1 MGSVRKVFKKV
12 TKAVKKPVSKITKGI
27 AKGIAK
33 VGKAVIRGVA
43 KINKKLG
50 PLGTIALSMAMP
62 YALSGLSAGF
72 TNMAA
77 TQGTGVFNTFVRSIG
92 QMGVNVGKGFNAISG
107 QISKGMSNITS
118 KITKS
123 FSNIGKGN
131 NIFSRISN
139 GVKELY
145 SKAKTNFGNT
155 FGKKA
160 SAGKVEVFGTG
171 YGPDGPM
178 LMDVTKASEGLIKGT
193 IDASQLGTQTGGT
206 QGGWFTK
213 SLTSSQKSA
222 QDLVTKTINDSY
234 ADTLSGYSKDAM
246 RFFGDVK
253 KQAIAEGTYIN
264 DYQVGELLKN
274 NGLNQNVAYK
284 DIVADMGDEGTRF
297 LESNFDIGTS
307 KNYKLVGPPG
317 SNSYEFT
324 GSEMFKTPNGTST
337 ISKATKKIKDVAL
350 SKADSLLGNYRD
362 LDNIPEYTYVG
373 NQDMT
378 MNTSMT
384 GTGGTNIEGS
394 GGGTLIANAYGN
406 DVANDYMNYYK
417 KMNILAST

>member
-107 QISKGMSNITS
+107 QISKGFSNITGR
-118 KITKS
+118 ITKS

-139 GVKELY
+139 GVKNLY
-145 SKAKTNFGNT
+145 TKAKTNFGNT

-160 SAGKVEVFGTG
+160 TAGKVEVFSGTA
-171 YGPDGPM
+171 DGPI
-178 LMDVTKASEGLIKGT
+178 LMDIEKASEGLIKGT

-246 RFFGDVK
+246 RFFSDVK

-284 DIVADMGDEGTRF
+284 GITTDFDEGTRF
-297 LESNFDIGTS
+297 LESNFDIANS
-307 KNYKLVGPPG
+307 KNYKVLGDG
-317 SNSYEFT
+317 KGYEFT
-324 GSEMFKTPNGTST
+324 GNDMFKTPKGTST
-337 ISKATKKIKDVAL
+337 ITKKLKDVAL
-350 SKADSLLGNYRD
+350 SKADSLLGNYRK
-362 LDNIPEYTYVG
+362 LDEIEPYQYVG

-378 MNTSMT
+378 FDTAMT

-406 DVANDYMNYYK
+406 EVANDYMNYYK

>member
-118 KITKS
+118 RITKS

-139 GVKELY
+139 GVKNLY
-145 SKAKTNFGNT
+145 NNVKTSFGNT

-160 SAGKVEVFGTG
+160 TAGKVEVFSPGE
-171 YGPDGPM
+171 GPM
-178 LMDVTKASEGLIKGT
+178 LLDVEQAAKSLKAGT
-193 IDASQLGTQTGGT
+193 IQASDLGTQTAASKS
-206 QGGWFTK
+206 GWFTK
-213 SLTSSQKSA
+213 SLTESQLQSQQVITDA
-222 QDLVTKTINDSY
+222 INKSY
-234 ADTLSGYSKDAM
+234 ADTLSGYSNDAM
-246 RFFGDVK
+246 RFFTDVK

-284 DIVADMGDEGTRF
+284 GITTDFDEGTRF
-297 LESNFDIGTS
+297 LESNFDIANS
-307 KNYKLVGPPG
+307 KNYKVLGDG
-317 SNSYEFT
+317 KGYEFT
-324 GSEMFKTPNGTST
+324 GNEMFKTPNGTST
-337 ISKATKKIKDVAL
+337 ISKRLKESTYKA
-350 SKADSLLGNYRD
+350 ADSLLSGNYKK
-362 LDNIPEYTYVG
+362 LDELPAPYMIAA

-378 MNTSMT
+378 METSMT

-417 KMNILAST
+417 KMNILANA

>member
-107 QISKGMSNITS
+107 QISKGISNITGR
-118 KITKS
+118 ITKS

-139 GVKELY
+139 GVKNLY
-145 SKAKTNFGNT
+145 TKAKTNFGNT

-160 SAGKVEVFGTG
+160 TAGKVEVFGD
-171 YGPDGPM
+171 YGEVIN
-178 LMDVTKASEGLIKGT
+178 MDVTKAADALTRGT
-193 IDASQLGTQTGGT
+193 IDASQLGTQTAGS
-206 QGGWFTK
+206 QSGWFTK

-234 ADTLSGYSKDAM
+234 ADTLGGYSKDAM
-246 RFFGDVK
+246 RFFSDVK

-284 DIVADMGDEGTRF
+284 GITTDFDEGTRF
-297 LESNFDIGTS
+297 LESNFDIANS
-307 KNYKLVGPPG
+307 KNYKVLGDG
-317 SNSYEFT
+317 KGYEFT
-324 GSEMFKTPNGTST
+324 GNDMFKTPKGTST
-337 ISKATKKIKDVAL
+337 ITKKLKDVAL
-350 SKADSLLGNYRD
+350 SKADSLLGNYKK
-362 LDNIPEYTYVG
+362 LDELPAPYMIAA

-378 MNTSMT
+378 MDTSLT
-384 GTGGTNIEGS
+384 GYQGTNIEGS
-394 GGGTLIANAYGN
+394 GGGELIAKAYGN

>member
-92 QMGVNVGKGFNAISG
+92 QMGVNIGKGFNAISG

-118 KITKS
+118 RITKS

-139 GVKELY
+139 GVKNLY
-145 SKAKTNFGNT
+145 TKAKTNFGNT

-160 SAGKVEVFGTG
+160 TAGKVEVFSGTA
-171 YGPDGPM
+171 DGPM
-178 LMDVTKASEGLIKGT
+178 LMDVTKAAEGLKSGAIK
-193 IDASQLGTQTGGT
+193 SYQLGEQTAASKS
-206 QGGWFTK
+206 GWFTK
-213 SLTSSQKSA
+213 SLTESQLQSQQVITDA
-222 QDLVTKTINDSY
+222 INKSY
-234 ADTLSGYSKDAM
+234 ADTLSGYSNNAM
-246 RFFGDVK
+246 RFFTDVK

-284 DIVADMGDEGTRF
+284 GMATDFDEGTRF
-297 LESNFDIGTS
+297 LESNFDIANS
-307 KNYKLVGPPG
+307 KNYKVLGDG
-317 SNSYEFT
+317 KGYEFT
-324 GSEMFKTPNGTST
+324 GNDMFKTPNGTST
-337 ISKATKKIKDVAL
+337 ISKRLKESTYKA
-350 SKADSLLGNYRD
+350 ADSLLSGNYKK
-362 LDNIPEYTYVG
+362 LDELPAPYMIAA

-378 MNTSMT
+378 METSMT

-394 GGGTLIANAYGN
+394 AGGQLIAKEYGN
-406 DVANDYMNYYK
+406 EVANDYMNYYK
-417 KMNILAST
+417 KMNILANA

>member
-107 QISKGMSNITS
+107 QISKGMSNITGR
-118 KITKS
+118 ITKS

-139 GVKELY
+139 GVKNLY
-145 SKAKTNFGNT
+145 TKAKTNFGNT

-160 SAGKVEVFGTG
+160 SAGKVEVFSGTA
-171 YGPDGPM
+171 DGPM
-178 LMDVTKASEGLIKGT
+178 LMDIEKASEGLIKGT

-234 ADTLSGYSKDAM
+234 ADTLGGYSKDAM
-246 RFFGDVK
+246 RFFSDVK
-253 KQAIAEGTYIN
+253 KQAIAEGTYVN

-284 DIVADMGDEGTRF
+284 GITTDFDEGTRF
-297 LESNFDIGTS
+297 LESNFDIANS
-307 KNYKLVGPPG
+307 KNYKVLGDG
-317 SNSYEFT
+317 KGYEFT
-324 GSEMFKTPNGTST
+324 GNDMFKTPNGTST
-337 ISKATKKIKDVAL
+337 ISKRLKESAYKA
-350 SKADSLLGNYRD
+350 ADSLLSGNYKK
-362 LDNIPEYTYVG
+362 LDELPDPYMIAA

-378 MNTSMT
+378 MQTSTT

>member
-107 QISKGMSNITS
+107 QISKGMSGITNR
-118 KITKS
+118 ITKS

-131 NIFSRISN
+131 NIFARISN
-139 GVKELY
+139 GVKNLY
-145 SKAKTNFGNT
+145 TKAKTNFGNT

-160 SAGKVEVFGTG
+160 TAGKVEVFGQ
-171 YGPDGPM
+171 DGVA
-178 LMDVTKASEGLIKGT
+178 LMDVEKAADALTRGT

-284 DIVADMGDEGTRF
+284 GMATDFDEGTRF
-297 LESNFDIGTS
+297 LESNFDIANS
-307 KNYKLVGPPG
+307 KNYKALGDG
-317 SNSYEFT
+317 KGYEFT
-324 GSEMFKTPNGTST
+324 GNDMFKTTKGKST
-337 ISKATKKIKDVAL
+337 ITKKLKDVAL
-350 SKADSLLGNYRD
+350 AKSDSLLGNYRE
-362 LDNIPEYTYVG
+362 LETIEPYAFPGYE
-373 NQDMT
+373 DMT
-378 MNTSMT
+378 MET
-384 GTGGTNIEGS
+384 GTTGTSGTNIEGAA
-394 GGGTLIANAYGN
+394 GGNFIEEVYGAMNANHIK
-406 DVANDYMNYYK
+406 NYYK
-417 KMNILAST
+417 KMNILATS

>member
-92 QMGVNVGKGFNAISG
+92 QIGVDVGSKFSSITG
-107 QISKGMSNITS
+107 QIGSKMSSITNR
-118 KITKS
+118 ITKS

-131 NIFSRISN
+131 NIFARISN
-139 GVKELY
+139 GAKNLYNNVKT
-145 SKAKTNFGNT
+145 SFGNT

-160 SAGKVEVFGTG
+160 TTGKVEVFGD
-171 YGPDGPM
+171 YGEVIN
-178 LMDVTKASEGLIKGT
+178 MDVSKAADALSKGT
-193 IDASQLGTQTGGT
+193 IQASDLGTQTAASKS
-206 QGGWFTK
+206 GWFTK
-213 SLTSSQKSA
+213 SLTESQLQNQKVITDA
-222 QDLVTKTINDSY
+222 INKSY

-284 DIVADMGDEGTRF
+284 GMVTDFDEGTKF
-297 LESNFDIGTS
+297 LESNFDIANN
-307 KNYKLVGPPG
+307 KNYKVLGDG
-317 SNSYEFT
+317 KGYEFT
-324 GSEMFKTPNGTST
+324 GNEMFKTPKGTST
-337 ISKATKKIKDVAL
+337 FTKKLKDVAL
-350 SKADSLLGNYRD
+350 AKSDSLLGNYRE
-362 LDNIPEYTYVG
+362 LETIEPFAFPGYE
-373 NQDMT
+373 DMT
-378 MNTSMT
+378 MET
-384 GTGGTNIEGS
+384 GTTGTSGTNIEGAA
-394 GGGTLIANAYGN
+394 GGNFIEEVYGAMNANHIK
-406 DVANDYMNYYK
+406 NYYK
-417 KMNILAST
+417 KMNILANS

>member
-62 YALSGLSAGF
+62 YALSGLGQGF
-72 TNMAA
+72 ANMAA
-77 TQGTGVFNTFVRSIG
+77 TQGTGPFSTFIKSIG
-92 QMGVNVGKGFNAISG
+92 QMGVNAGNKFNAISG
-107 QISKGMSNITS
+107 QISKGFSNITGR
-118 KITKS
+118 ITKS

-139 GVKELY
+139 GVKNLY
-145 SKAKTNFGNT
+145 NNVKTSFGNT

-160 SAGKVEVFGTG
+160 TAGKVEVFSGTA
-171 YGPDGPM
+171 DGPM
-178 LMDVTKASEGLIKGT
+178 LMDVTKAAEGLQSGAIK
-193 IDASQLGTQTGGT
+193 SYQLGEQTAASKS
-206 QGGWFTK
+206 GWFTK
-213 SLTSSQKSA
+213 SLTESQLQSQQVITDA
-222 QDLVTKTINDSY
+222 INKSY
-234 ADTLSGYSKDAM
+234 ADTLGGYSKDAM
-246 RFFGDVK
+246 RFFTDVK

-284 DIVADMGDEGTRF
+284 GITTDFDEGTRF
-297 LESNFDIGTS
+297 LESNFDIANS
-307 KNYKLVGPPG
+307 KNYKVLGDG
-317 SNSYEFT
+317 KGYEFT
-324 GSEMFKTPNGTST
+324 GNEMFKTHKGTST
-337 ISKATKKIKDVAL
+337 ITKKLKDVAL
-350 SKADSLLGNYRD
+350 SKADSLLGNYKK
-362 LDNIPEYTYVG
+362 LDEIEPYVFPG
-373 NQDMT
+373 YEDMT
-378 MNTSMT
+378 METAMT

-406 DVANDYMNYYK
+406 EVANDYMNYYK

>member
-62 YALSGLSAGF
+62 YALQGLGQGF
-72 TNMAA
+72 ATMAQTQA
-77 TQGTGVFNTFVRSIG
+77 TGPFSSFIQSIG
-92 QMGVNVGKGFNAISG
+92 QMGVNAGNKFSAITG

-118 KITKS
+118 RITKS

-139 GVKELY
+139 GVKNLY
-145 SKAKTNFGNT
+145 NNVKTSFGNT

-160 SAGKVEVFGTG
+160 SAGKVEVFSPGE
-171 YGPDGPM
+171 GPM
-178 LMDVTKASEGLIKGT
+178 LLDVDQAAKSLRAGT
-193 IDASQLGTQTGGT
+193 IQASDLGTQTAASKS
-206 QGGWFTK
+206 GWFTK
-213 SLTSSQKSA
+213 SLTESQLKNQQVITDA
-222 QDLVTKTINDSY
+222 INKSY
-234 ADTLSGYSKDAM
+234 ADTLSGYSDNAM
-246 RFFGDVK
+246 RFFTDVK

-284 DIVADMGDEGTRF
+284 GITTDFDEGTRF
-297 LESNFDIGTS
+297 LESNFDIANS
-307 KNYKLVGPPG
+307 KNYKVLGDG
-317 SNSYEFT
+317 KGYEFT
-324 GSEMFKTPNGTST
+324 GNEMFKTPKGTST
-337 ISKATKKIKDVAL
+337 ISKRLKESTYKA
-350 SKADSLLGNYRD
+350 ADSLLSGNYKK
-362 LDNIPEYTYVG
+362 LDELPDPYMIAA

-378 MNTSMT
+378 MQTSMT
-384 GTGGTNIEGS
+384 GYQGTNIEGS
-394 GGGTLIANAYGN
+394 AGGQLIAKEYGN

>member
-107 QISKGMSNITS
+107 QISKGMSSITNR
-118 KITKS
+118 ITKS

-139 GVKELY
+139 GVKNLY
-145 SKAKTNFGNT
+145 TKAKTNFGNA

-160 SAGKVEVFGTG
+160 SAGKVEVFSGTA
-171 YGPDGPM
+171 DGPM
-178 LMDVTKASEGLIKGT
+178 LMDVTKAAEGLQSGAIK
-193 IDASQLGTQTGGT
+193 SYQLGEQTAASKS
-206 QGGWFTK
+206 GWFTK

-234 ADTLSGYSKDAM
+234 ADTLSGYSENAM
-246 RFFGDVK
+246 RFFSDVK

-284 DIVADMGDEGTRF
+284 GITTDFDEGTKF
-297 LESNFDIGTS
+297 LESNFDIANS
-307 KNYKLVGPPG
+307 KNYKVLGDG
-317 SNSYEFT
+317 KGYEFT
-324 GSEMFKTPNGTST
+324 GNDMFKTSKGKST
-337 ISKATKKIKDVAL
+337 ITKKLKDVAL
-350 SKADSLLGNYRD
+350 AKSDSLLGNYRE
-362 LDNIPEYTYVG
+362 LETIEPFAFPGYE
-373 NQDMT
+373 DMT
-378 MNTSMT
+378 METGTT
-384 GTGGTNIEGS
+384 GTGGTNIEGAA
-394 GGGTLIANAYGN
+394 GGNFIEEVYGAMNANHIK
-406 DVANDYMNYYK
+406 NYYK
-417 KMNILAST
+417 KMNILSST

>member
-107 QISKGMSNITS
+107 QISKGFSNITGR
-118 KITKS
+118 ITKS

-139 GVKELY
+139 GVKNLY
-145 SKAKTNFGNT
+145 TKAKTNFGNT

-160 SAGKVEVFGTG
+160 TAGKVEVFSGTA
-171 YGPDGPM
+171 DGPM
-178 LMDVTKASEGLIKGT
+178 LMDVTKAAEGLKSGAIK
-193 IDASQLGTQTGGT
+193 SYQLGEQTAASKS
-206 QGGWFTK
+206 GWFTK
-213 SLTSSQKSA
+213 SLTQSQLESQKVITDA
-222 QDLVTKTINDSY
+222 INKSY
-234 ADTLSGYSKDAM
+234 ADTLSGYSNDAM
-246 RFFGDVK
+246 RFFTDVK

-284 DIVADMGDEGTRF
+284 GITTDFDEGTRF
-297 LESNFDIGTS
+297 LESNFDIANS
-307 KNYKLVGPPG
+307 KNYKVLGDG
-317 SNSYEFT
+317 KGYEFT
-324 GSEMFKTPNGTST
+324 GNDMFKTPNGTST
-337 ISKATKKIKDVAL
+337 ISKRLKESTYKA
-350 SKADSLLGNYRD
+350 ADSLLSGNYKK
-362 LDNIPEYTYVG
+362 LEELPEPYMIAA

-378 MNTSMT
+378 METSTT

-406 DVANDYMNYYK
+406 EVANDYINYYK
-417 KMNILAST
+417 KMNILANV

>member
-92 QMGVNVGKGFNAISG
+92 QIGVDVGSKFSSITG
-107 QISKGMSNITS
+107 QIGSKMSSITNR
-118 KITKS
+118 ITKS

-131 NIFSRISN
+131 NIFARISN
-139 GVKELY
+139 GAKNLYNNVKT
-145 SKAKTNFGNT
+145 SFGNT

-160 SAGKVEVFGTG
+160 TTGKVEVFGD
-171 YGPDGPM
+171 YGEVIN
-178 LMDVTKASEGLIKGT
+178 MDVSKAADALSKGT
-193 IDASQLGTQTGGT
+193 IQASDLGTQTAASKS
-206 QGGWFTK
+206 GWFTK
-213 SLTSSQKSA
+213 SLTESQLQNQKVITDA
-222 QDLVTKTINDSY
+222 INKSY

-284 DIVADMGDEGTRF
+284 GMVTDFDEGTKF
-297 LESNFDIGTS
+297 LESNFDIANN
-307 KNYKLVGPPG
+307 KNYKVLGDG
-317 SNSYEFT
+317 KGYEFT
-324 GSEMFKTPNGTST
+324 GNEMFKTPKGTST
-337 ISKATKKIKDVAL
+337 FTKKLKDVAL
-350 SKADSLLGNYRD
+350 AKSDSLLGNYRK
-362 LDNIPEYTYVG
+362 LDEIEPYKYVG

-378 MNTSMT
+378 FDTAMT

-394 GGGTLIANAYGN
+394 SGGQLIANAFGN
-406 DVANDYMNYYK
+406 ETANDYMNYYK

>member
-107 QISKGMSNITS
+107 QISKGMSNITGR
-118 KITKS
+118 ITKS

-139 GVKELY
+139 GVKNLY
-145 SKAKTNFGNT
+145 TKAKTNFGNT

-160 SAGKVEVFGTG
+160 SAGKVEVFSGTA
-171 YGPDGPM
+171 DGPM
-178 LMDVTKASEGLIKGT
+178 LMDVTKAAEGITKGT
-193 IDASQLGTQTGGT
+193 IDASQLGTQTLGT
-206 QGGWFTK
+206 DGGWFTK

-234 ADTLSGYSKDAM
+234 ADTLSGYSENAM
-246 RFFGDVK
+246 RFFSDVK

-284 DIVADMGDEGTRF
+284 NIVADAGDEGTRF
-297 LESNFDIGTS
+297 LESNFDIASS
-307 KNYKLVGPPG
+307 KNYKALGDG
-317 SNSYEFT
+317 KGYEFT

-337 ISKATKKIKDVAL
+337 ISKATKKIKDVAFA
-350 SKADSLLGNYRD
+350 KADSLLGNYRK
-362 LDNIPEYTYVG
+362 LDEIEPYQYVG

-378 MNTSMT
+378 FDTAMT

-394 GGGTLIANAYGN
+394 GGGELIAKAYGN
-406 DVANDYMNYYK
+406 EVANDYINYYK

>member
-107 QISKGMSNITS
+107 QISKGMSSITNR
-118 KITKS
+118 ITKS

-155 FGKKA
+155 FGKKG
-160 SAGKVEVFGTG
+160 SAGKVEVFSGTA
-171 YGPDGPM
+171 DGPI
-178 LMDVTKASEGLIKGT
+178 LMDIEKASEGLIKGT
-193 IDASQLGTQTGGT
+193 IDSSQLGKQTLGT
-206 QGGWFTK
+206 DGGWFTK

-246 RFFGDVK
+246 RFFSDVK

-284 DIVADMGDEGTRF
+284 GMVTDFDEGTRF
-297 LESNFDIGTS
+297 LESNFDIANS
-307 KNYKLVGPPG
+307 KNYKVLGDNKG
-317 SNSYEFT
+317 YEFT
-324 GSEMFKTPNGTST
+324 GNDMFKTSKGKST
-337 ISKATKKIKDVAL
+337 ITKKLKDVAL
-350 SKADSLLGNYRD
+350 AKSDSLLGNYRE
-362 LDNIPEYTYVG
+362 LETIEPFAFPGYE
-373 NQDMT
+373 DMT
-378 MNTSMT
+378 METGTT
-384 GTGGTNIEGS
+384 GTGGTNIEGAA
-394 GGGTLIANAYGN
+394 GGNFIEEVYGAMNANHIK
-406 DVANDYMNYYK
+406 NYYK
-417 KMNILAST
+417 KMNILSST

>member
-107 QISKGMSNITS
+107 QISKGMSSITNR
-118 KITKS
+118 ITKG

-139 GVKELY
+139 GVKNLY
-145 SKAKTNFGNT
+145 TRAKTNFGNT

-160 SAGKVEVFGTG
+160 SAGKVEVFGD
-171 YGPDGPM
+171 YGEVIN
-178 LMDVTKASEGLIKGT
+178 MDVTKAADALTRGT
-193 IDASQLGTQTGGT
+193 IDASQLGTQTAGS

-234 ADTLSGYSKDAM
+234 ADTLGGYSKDAM

-284 DIVADMGDEGTRF
+284 GMATDFDEGTRF
-297 LESNFDIGTS
+297 LESNFDIANS
-307 KNYKLVGPPG
+307 KNYKVLGDG
-317 SNSYEFT
+317 KGYEFT
-324 GSEMFKTPNGTST
+324 GNDMFKTTKGKST
-337 ISKATKKIKDVAL
+337 ITKKLKDVAL
-350 SKADSLLGNYRD
+350 AKSDSLLGNYRE
-362 LDNIPEYTYVG
+362 LETIEPFSFPGYE
-373 NQDMT
+373 DMT
-378 MNTSMT
+378 MET
-384 GTGGTNIEGS
+384 GTTGTSGTNIEGAA
-394 GGGTLIANAYGN
+394 GGDFIEEVYGAMNANHIK
-406 DVANDYMNYYK
+406 NYYK
-417 KMNILAST
+417 KMNILATS

>member
-107 QISKGMSNITS
+107 QISKGFSNITGR
-118 KITKS
+118 ITKS

-139 GVKELY
+139 GVKNLY
-145 SKAKTNFGNT
+145 TKAKTNFGNT

-160 SAGKVEVFGTG
+160 SAGKVEVFSGTA
-171 YGPDGPM
+171 DGPM
-178 LMDVTKASEGLIKGT
+178 LMDVTKAAEGLQSGAIK
-193 IDASQLGTQTGGT
+193 SYQLGEQTAASKS
-206 QGGWFTK
+206 GWFTK
-213 SLTSSQKSA
+213 SLTESQLQA

-234 ADTLSGYSKDAM
+234 ADTLSGYSENAM
-246 RFFGDVK
+246 RFFSDVK

-284 DIVADMGDEGTRF
+284 GITTDFDEGTKF
-297 LESNFDIGTS
+297 LESNFDIANS
-307 KNYKLVGPPG
+307 KNYKALGDG
-317 SNSYEFT
+317 KGYEFT
-324 GSEMFKTPNGTST
+324 GNDMFKTPEGTST
-337 ISKATKKIKDVAL
+337 ISKRLKESTYKA
-350 SKADSLLGNYRD
+350 ADSLLSGNYKK
-362 LDNIPEYTYVG
+362 LDELPEAYMIAP

-378 MNTSMT
+378 VETSTT

-394 GGGTLIANAYGN
+394 GGGELIAKAYGN

>member
-107 QISKGMSNITS
+107 QISKGMSSITNR
-118 KITKS
+118 ITKS

-139 GVKELY
+139 GVKNLY
-145 SKAKTNFGNT
+145 TKAKTNFGNT

-160 SAGKVEVFGTG
+160 TAGKVEVFGQ
-171 YGPDGPM
+171 DGVA
-178 LMDVTKASEGLIKGT
+178 LMDVEKAADALTRGT
-193 IDASQLGTQTGGT
+193 IDASQLGTQTAGS
-206 QGGWFTK
+206 QSGWFTK

-246 RFFGDVK
+246 RFFSDVK

-284 DIVADMGDEGTRF
+284 NIVADMGDEGTRF
-297 LESNFDIGTS
+297 LESNFDIANS
-307 KNYKLVGPPG
+307 KNYKVLGDG
-317 SNSYEFT
+317 KGYEFT
-324 GSEMFKTPNGTST
+324 GNDMFKTPNGTST
-337 ISKATKKIKDVAL
+337 ISKRLKESTYKA
-350 SKADSLLGNYRD
+350 ADSLLSGNYKK
-362 LDNIPEYTYVG
+362 LEELPEPYMIAA

-378 MNTSMT
+378 METSTT

-406 DVANDYMNYYK
+406 EVANDYINYYK
-417 KMNILAST
+417 KMNILANV

>member
-72 TNMAA
+72 NAMANTA
-77 TQGTGVFNTFVRSIG
+77 AQGPFSTFIKSIG
-92 QMGVNVGKGFNAISG
+92 QMGVNVGNKFNAISG
-107 QISKGMSNITS
+107 QISKGMSSITNR
-118 KITKS
+118 ITKS

-139 GVKELY
+139 GAKNLY
-145 SKAKTNFGNT
+145 NKAKTNFGNT

-160 SAGKVEVFGTG
+160 SAGKVEVFSGTA
-171 YGPDGPM
+171 DGPI
-178 LMDVTKASEGLIKGT
+178 LMDIEKASEGLIRGT

-234 ADTLSGYSKDAM
+234 ADTLSGYSENAM
-246 RFFGDVK
+246 RFFSDVK

-284 DIVADMGDEGTRF
+284 GITTDFDEGTRF

-317 SNSYEFT
+317 SNNYEFT
-324 GSEMFKTPNGTST
+324 GNEMFKTPNGTST
-337 ISKATKKIKDVAL
+337 ISKTTKKLKDVAFA
-350 SKADSLLGNYRD
+350 KADSLLSNYRK
-362 LDNIPEYTYVG
+362 LDEIEPYQYVG

-378 MNTSMT
+378 FDTAMT

>member
-62 YALSGLSAGF
+62 YALQGLGQGF
-72 TNMAA
+72 ATMAQTQA
-77 TQGTGVFNTFVRSIG
+77 TGPFSTFIKSIG
-92 QMGVNVGKGFNAISG
+92 QMGVNVGNKFNAISG
-107 QISKGMSNITS
+107 QISKGFSNITS
-118 KITKS
+118 RITKS

-139 GVKELY
+139 GVKNLY
-145 SKAKTNFGNT
+145 TKAKTNFGNT

-160 SAGKVEVFGTG
+160 TAGKVEVFSPGE
-171 YGPDGPM
+171 GPM
-178 LMDVTKASEGLIKGT
+178 LLDVDQAAKSLKAGT
-193 IDASQLGTQTGGT
+193 IQASDLGTQTAASKS
-206 QGGWFTK
+206 GWFTK
-213 SLTSSQKSA
+213 SLTESQLQSQQVITDA
-222 QDLVTKTINDSY
+222 INKSY
-234 ADTLSGYSKDAM
+234 ADTLSGYSNNAM
-246 RFFGDVK
+246 RFFTDVK

-284 DIVADMGDEGTRF
+284 GMATDFDEGTRF
-297 LESNFDIGTS
+297 LESNFDIANS
-307 KNYKLVGPPG
+307 KNYKVLGDG
-317 SNSYEFT
+317 KGYEFT
-324 GSEMFKTPNGTST
+324 GNEMFKTPNGTST
-337 ISKATKKIKDVAL
+337 ISKRLKESTYKA
-350 SKADSLLGNYRD
+350 ADSLLSGNYKK
-362 LDNIPEYTYVG
+362 LDELPAPYMIAA

-378 MNTSMT
+378 MQTSTT

-417 KMNILAST
+417 KMNILANA

>member
-107 QISKGMSNITS
+107 QISKGMSSITNR
-118 KITKS
+118 ITKS

-139 GVKELY
+139 GVKNLY
-145 SKAKTNFGNT
+145 TKAKTNFGNT

-160 SAGKVEVFGTG
+160 SAGKVEVFSGTA
-171 YGPDGPM
+171 DGPI
-178 LMDVTKASEGLIKGT
+178 LMDIEKASEGLIRGT

-234 ADTLSGYSKDAM
+234 ADTLSGYSENAM
-246 RFFGDVK
+246 RFFSDVK

-284 DIVADMGDEGTRF
+284 GITTDFDEGTKF

-317 SNSYEFT
+317 SNNYEFT

-337 ISKATKKIKDVAL
+337 ISKATKKIKDVAF
-350 SKADSLLGNYRD
+350 SKADSLLSNYRK
-362 LDNIPEYTYVG
+362 LDEIEPYQYTG
-373 NQDMT
+373 NKDMT
-378 MNTSMT
+378 FNTAMT

-394 GGGTLIANAYGN
+394 GGGTLIANAYGT

>member
-62 YALSGLSAGF
+62 YALSGLSSGF
-72 TNMAA
+72 SAMANTTA
-77 TQGTGVFNTFVRSIG
+77 TGPFSTFVKSIG
-92 QMGVNVGKGFNAISG
+92 QIGVDIGSKFSSITG
-107 QISKGMSNITS
+107 QIGSKMSSITNR
-118 KITKS
+118 ITKG

-139 GVKELY
+139 GVKNLY
-145 SKAKTNFGNT
+145 NNVKTSFGNT

-160 SAGKVEVFGTG
+160 TAGKVEVFSGTA
-171 YGPDGPM
+171 DGPM
-178 LMDVTKASEGLIKGT
+178 LMDVTKAAEGLQSGAIK
-193 IDASQLGTQTGGT
+193 SYQLGEQTAASK
-206 QGGWFTK
+206 GGWFTK
-213 SLTSSQKSA
+213 SLTESQLQSQKVITDA
-222 QDLVTKTINDSY
+222 INKSY
-234 ADTLSGYSKDAM
+234 ADTLGGYSENAM
-246 RFFGDVK
+246 RFFSDVK

-284 DIVADMGDEGTRF
+284 GIVTDFDDGTKF

-317 SNSYEFT
+317 SNNYEFT

-378 MNTSMT
+378 MSTQMSNYS
-384 GTGGTNIEGS
+384 GTNQEGA
-394 GGGTLIANAYGN
+394 GGGELIAQAFG
-406 DVANDYMNYYK
+406 DGVANEYKNYYK
-417 KMNILAST
+417 KMNLTVL

>member
-43 KINKKLG
+43 KVNKKLG

-92 QMGVNVGKGFNAISG
+92 QMGVNIGKGFNAISG

-118 KITKS
+118 RITKS

-139 GVKELY
+139 GVKNLY
-145 SKAKTNFGNT
+145 TKAKTNFGNT

-160 SAGKVEVFGTG
+160 TAGKVEVFGQ
-171 YGPDGPM
+171 DGVA
-178 LMDVTKASEGLIKGT
+178 LMDVEKAADALTRGT
-193 IDASQLGTQTGGT
+193 IDASQLGTQTAGS
-206 QGGWFTK
+206 QSGWFTK

-246 RFFGDVK
+246 RFFTDVK

-284 DIVADMGDEGTRF
+284 GMATDFDEGTRF

-324 GSEMFKTPNGTST
+324 GNEMFKTPKGTST
-337 ISKATKKIKDVAL
+337 ITKKLKDVAL
-350 SKADSLLGNYRD
+350 AKTESLLGNYKK
-362 LDNIPEYTYVG
+362 LDEIEPYVFPG
-373 NQDMT
+373 YQEMT
-378 MNTSMT
+378 METSMT

-394 GGGTLIANAYGN
+394 GGGSLIANAYGN

>member
-12 TKAVKKPVSKITKGI
+12 TRAVKKPVSKITKGI

-62 YALSGLSAGF
+62 YALSGLSSGF
-72 TNMAA
+72 SAMANTTA
-77 TQGTGVFNTFVRSIG
+77 TGPFSTFVKSIG
-92 QMGVNVGKGFNAISG
+92 QIGVDIGSKFSSITG
-107 QISKGMSNITS
+107 QIGSKMSSITNR
-118 KITKS
+118 ITKG

-131 NIFSRISN
+131 NIFSRITN
-139 GVKELY
+139 GVKNLY
-145 SKAKTNFGNT
+145 NNAKTNFGNI
-155 FGKKA
+155 FGKKG

-178 LMDVTKASEGLIKGT
+178 LMDVTKAAEGITKGT
-193 IDASQLGTQTGGT
+193 IDASQLGTQTLGT
-206 QGGWFTK
+206 DGGWFTK

-234 ADTLSGYSKDAM
+234 ASTLDGYSNNAM
-246 RFFGDVK
+246 RFFSDVK

-284 DIVADMGDEGTRF
+284 GMVTDFDEGTKF
-297 LESNFDIGTS
+297 LESNFDIANS
-307 KNYKLVGPPG
+307 KNYKVLGDG
-317 SNSYEFT
+317 KGYEFT
-324 GSEMFKTPNGTST
+324 GNEMFKTPKGTST
-337 ISKATKKIKDVAL
+337 ITKKLKDVAL
-350 SKADSLLGNYRD
+350 AKADSLLGNYRK
-362 LDNIPEYTYVG
+362 LDEIEPYQYVG

-378 MNTSMT
+378 FDTAMT

-406 DVANDYMNYYK
+406 EVANDYINYYK

>member
-118 KITKS
+118 RITKS

-139 GVKELY
+139 GVKNLY
-145 SKAKTNFGNT
+145 TKAKTNFGNT

-160 SAGKVEVFGTG
+160 TAGKVEVFGQ
-171 YGPDGPM
+171 DGVA
-178 LMDVTKASEGLIKGT
+178 LMDVEKAADALTRGT
-193 IDASQLGTQTGGT
+193 IDASQLGTQTAGS
-206 QGGWFTK
+206 QSGWFTK

-234 ADTLSGYSKDAM
+234 ADTLGGYSKDAM
-246 RFFGDVK
+246 RFFTDVK

-284 DIVADMGDEGTRF
+284 GMATDFDEGTRF
-297 LESNFDIGTS
+297 LESNFDIANS
-307 KNYKLVGPPG
+307 KNYKVLGDG
-317 SNSYEFT
+317 KGYEFT
-324 GSEMFKTPNGTST
+324 GNDMFKTPNGTST
-337 ISKATKKIKDVAL
+337 ISKKLKESTYKA
-350 SKADSLLGNYRD
+350 ADSLLSGNYKK
-362 LDNIPEYTYVG
+362 LDELPAPYMIGP

-378 MNTSMT
+378 MDTSLT
-384 GTGGTNIEGS
+384 GYQGTNIEGS
-394 GGGTLIANAYGN
+394 SGGQLIANAFGN
-406 DVANDYMNYYK
+406 ETANDYMNYYK

>member
-107 QISKGMSNITS
+107 QISKGMSNITGR
-118 KITKS
+118 ITKS

-139 GVKELY
+139 GVKNLY

-160 SAGKVEVFGTG
+160 TAGKVEVFGQ
-171 YGPDGPM
+171 DGVA
-178 LMDVTKASEGLIKGT
+178 LMDVEKAADALTRGT
-193 IDASQLGTQTGGT
+193 IDASQLGTQTGAS

-284 DIVADMGDEGTRF
+284 GMATDFDEGTRF
-297 LESNFDIGTS
+297 LESNFDIANS
-307 KNYKLVGPPG
+307 KNYKALGDG
-317 SNSYEFT
+317 KGYEFT
-324 GSEMFKTPNGTST
+324 GNDMFKTTKGKST
-337 ISKATKKIKDVAL
+337 ITKKLKDVAL
-350 SKADSLLGNYRD
+350 AKSDSLLGNYRE
-362 LDNIPEYTYVG
+362 LETIEPYAFPGYE
-373 NQDMT
+373 DMT
-378 MNTSMT
+378 MET
-384 GTGGTNIEGS
+384 GTTGTSGTNIEGAA
-394 GGGTLIANAYGN
+394 GGNFIEEVYGAMNANHIK
-406 DVANDYMNYYK
+406 NYYK
-417 KMNILAST
+417 KMNILATS

>member
-107 QISKGMSNITS
+107 QISKGMSNITGR
-118 KITKS
+118 ITKS

-139 GVKELY
+139 GVKNLY
-145 SKAKTNFGNT
+145 NNVKTSFGNT

-160 SAGKVEVFGTG
+160 TAGKVEVFSPGE
-171 YGPDGPM
+171 GPM
-178 LMDVTKASEGLIKGT
+178 LLDVEQAAKSLKAGT
-193 IDASQLGTQTGGT
+193 IQASDLGTQTAASKS
-206 QGGWFTK
+206 GWFTK
-213 SLTSSQKSA
+213 SLTESQLQSQQVITDA
-222 QDLVTKTINDSY
+222 INKSY
-234 ADTLSGYSKDAM
+234 ADTLGGYSKDAM
-246 RFFGDVK
+246 RFFTDVK

-284 DIVADMGDEGTRF
+284 GMVTDFDEGTRF
-297 LESNFDIGTS
+297 LESNFDIANS
-307 KNYKLVGPPG
+307 KNYKVLGDG
-317 SNSYEFT
+317 KGYEFT
-324 GSEMFKTPNGTST
+324 GNEMFKTPKGTST
-337 ISKATKKIKDVAL
+337 ITKKLKDVAL
-350 SKADSLLGNYRD
+350 AKTESLLGNYKK
-362 LDNIPEYTYVG
+362 LDEIEPYVFPG
-373 NQDMT
+373 YQEMT
-378 MNTSMT
+378 METSMT

>member
-62 YALSGLSAGF
+62 YALSGLGQGF
-72 TNMAA
+72 ATMAQ
-77 TQGTGVFNTFVRSIG
+77 TQGTGTFSTFIKSIG
-92 QMGVNVGKGFNAISG
+92 QMGVNVGNKFNAISG
-107 QISKGMSNITS
+107 QISKGFSNITGR
-118 KITKS
+118 ITKS

-139 GVKELY
+139 GVKNLY
-145 SKAKTNFGNT
+145 NNVKTSFGNT

-160 SAGKVEVFGTG
+160 TAGKVEVFSGTA
-171 YGPDGPM
+171 DGPM
-178 LMDVTKASEGLIKGT
+178 LMDVTKAAEGLQSGAIK
-193 IDASQLGTQTGGT
+193 SYQLGEQTAASKS
-206 QGGWFTK
+206 GWFTK
-213 SLTSSQKSA
+213 SLTQSQLESQKVITDA
-222 QDLVTKTINDSY
+222 INKSY
-234 ADTLSGYSKDAM
+234 ADTLSGYSNDAM
-246 RFFGDVK
+246 RFFTDVK

-284 DIVADMGDEGTRF
+284 NIVADMGDEGTRF

-337 ISKATKKIKDVAL
+337 ISKATKKIKDVAFA
-350 SKADSLLGNYRD
+350 KADSLLGNYKK
-362 LDNIPEYTYVG
+362 LDELPDAYMIAP

-378 MNTSMT
+378 MQTSTT

>member
-62 YALSGLSAGF
+62 YALSGLGQGF
-72 TNMAA
+72 ANMAA
-77 TQGTGVFNTFVRSIG
+77 TQGTGPFSTFIKSIG
-92 QMGVNVGKGFNAISG
+92 QMGVNAGNKFNAISG
-107 QISKGMSNITS
+107 QISKGFSNITGR
-118 KITKS
+118 ITKS

-139 GVKELY
+139 GVKNLY
-145 SKAKTNFGNT
+145 NNVKTSFGNT

-160 SAGKVEVFGTG
+160 TAGKVEVFSPGE
-171 YGPDGPM
+171 GPM
-178 LMDVTKASEGLIKGT
+178 LLDVEQAAKSLKAGT
-193 IDASQLGTQTGGT
+193 IQASDLGTQTAASKS
-206 QGGWFTK
+206 GWFTK
-213 SLTSSQKSA
+213 SLTESQLQSQQVITDA
-222 QDLVTKTINDSY
+222 INKSY
-234 ADTLSGYSKDAM
+234 ADTLGGYSKDAM
-246 RFFGDVK
+246 RFFTDVK

-284 DIVADMGDEGTRF
+284 GMETDFDEGTRF
-297 LESNFDIGTS
+297 LESNFDIANS
-307 KNYKLVGPPG
+307 KNYKVLGDG
-317 SNSYEFT
+317 KGYEFT
-324 GSEMFKTPNGTST
+324 GNEMFKTPKGTST
-337 ISKATKKIKDVAL
+337 ITKKLKDVAL
-350 SKADSLLGNYRD
+350 AKTESLLGNYKK
-362 LDNIPEYTYVG
+362 LDEIEPYVFPG
-373 NQDMT
+373 YQEMT
-378 MNTSMT
+378 METAMT

-394 GGGTLIANAYGN
+394 AGGELIAKEYGDN
-406 DVANDYMNYYK
+406 VANDYMNYYK

>member
-72 TNMAA
+72 NTMANTA
-77 TQGTGVFNTFVRSIG
+77 AQGPFSTFIKSIG
-92 QMGVNVGKGFNAISG
+92 QMGVNVGNKFSAISG

-118 KITKS
+118 RITKS

-139 GVKELY
+139 GVKNLY
-145 SKAKTNFGNT
+145 TKAKTNFGNT

-160 SAGKVEVFGTG
+160 TAGKVEVFSPGE
-171 YGPDGPM
+171 GPM
-178 LMDVTKASEGLIKGT
+178 LLDVEQAAKSLKAGT
-193 IDASQLGTQTGGT
+193 IQASDLGTQTAASKS
-206 QGGWFTK
+206 GWFTK
-213 SLTSSQKSA
+213 SLTESQLQSQQVITDA
-222 QDLVTKTINDSY
+222 INKSY
-234 ADTLSGYSKDAM
+234 ADTLSGYSNDAM
-246 RFFGDVK
+246 RFFTDVK

-284 DIVADMGDEGTRF
+284 GMATDFDEGTRF
-297 LESNFDIGTS
+297 LESNFDIANS
-307 KNYKLVGPPG
+307 KNYKVLGDG
-317 SNSYEFT
+317 KGYEFT
-324 GSEMFKTPNGTST
+324 GNEMFKTPNGTST
-337 ISKATKKIKDVAL
+337 ISKKLKESTYKA
-350 SKADSLLGNYRD
+350 ADSLLSGNYKK
-362 LDNIPEYTYVG
+362 LDELPAPYMIAA

-378 MNTSMT
+378 METSMT

>member
-1 MGSVRKVFKKV
+1 MGSVRRIIKKTKRAFKR
-12 TKAVKKPVSKITKGI
+12 PISKITKGI

-107 QISKGMSNITS
+107 QISKGMSSITS

-139 GVKELY
+139 GVKNLY
-145 SKAKTNFGNT
+145 NNVKTSFGNT

-160 SAGKVEVFGTG
+160 TAGKVEVFSPGE
-171 YGPDGPM
+171 GPM
-178 LMDVTKASEGLIKGT
+178 LLDVEQAAKSLKAGT
-193 IDASQLGTQTGGT
+193 IQASDLGTQTAASKS
-206 QGGWFTK
+206 GWFTK
-213 SLTSSQKSA
+213 SLTESQLQSQQVITDA
-222 QDLVTKTINDSY
+222 INKSY
-234 ADTLSGYSKDAM
+234 ADTLGGYSKDAM
-246 RFFGDVK
+246 RFFTDVK

-284 DIVADMGDEGTRF
+284 GMVTDFDEGTRF
-297 LESNFDIGTS
+297 LESNFDIANS
-307 KNYKLVGPPG
+307 KNYKVLGDG
-317 SNSYEFT
+317 KGYEFT
-324 GSEMFKTPNGTST
+324 GNEMFKTPNGKST
-337 ISKATKKIKDVAL
+337 ISKRLKESTYKA
-350 SKADSLLGNYRD
+350 ADSLLSGNYKK
-362 LDNIPEYTYVG
+362 LEEIPAPYMIAA

-378 MNTSMT
+378 METSMT
-384 GTGGTNIEGS
+384 GYQGTNIEGS
-394 GGGTLIANAYGN
+394 AGGQLIAKEYGS
-406 DVANDYMNYYK
+406 DVANAYMNYYK

>member
-107 QISKGMSNITS
+107 QISKGFSNITGR
-118 KITKS
+118 ITKS

-139 GVKELY
+139 GVKNLY
-145 SKAKTNFGNT
+145 TKAKTNFGNT

-160 SAGKVEVFGTG
+160 SAGKVEVFSGTA
-171 YGPDGPM
+171 DGPI
-178 LMDVTKASEGLIKGT
+178 LMDIEKASEGLIKGT

-246 RFFGDVK
+246 RFFSDVK

-284 DIVADMGDEGTRF
+284 GITTDFDEGTRF

-317 SNSYEFT
+317 SNNYEFT
-324 GSEMFKTPNGTST
+324 GSEMFKTPKGTST
-337 ISKATKKIKDVAL
+337 ITKKLKDVAL
-350 SKADSLLGNYRD
+350 SKADSLLGNYRK
-362 LDNIPEYTYVG
+362 LDEIEPYQYVG

-378 MNTSMT
+378 FDTAMT

-406 DVANDYMNYYK
+406 EVANDYMNYYK